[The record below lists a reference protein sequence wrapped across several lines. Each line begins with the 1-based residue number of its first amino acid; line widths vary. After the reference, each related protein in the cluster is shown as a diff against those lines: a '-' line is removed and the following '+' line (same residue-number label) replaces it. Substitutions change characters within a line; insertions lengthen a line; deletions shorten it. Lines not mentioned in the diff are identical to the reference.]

1 MIKKIDVKREKY
13 GNEYRIE
20 DEDGNVSTW
29 AANKVGE
36 VVGYSADRLLC
47 KVGGRYK
54 VYTLQGKEADSFQ
67 MYINPYPLQVPVPL
81 GQCGFTFGVTVED
94 AEEESLWRERARA
107 LRSFRQE
114 CLEDLIA
121 ELMKQLEERKCPCP
135 ELALFQHAGRD
146 IFRFL
151 QEYLRTNKDLHTDE
165 EKLCRLALSF
175 AERLF

>member
-1 MIKKIDVKREKY
+1 MIKKIDVKRGKY

-47 KVGGRYK
+47 KVGGKYK

-67 MYINPYPLQVPVPL
+67 VYINPYPLQVPVPM
-81 GQCGFTFGVTVED
+81 GHCGLTFGVTVED
-94 AEEESLWRERARA
+94 AEEESLWRKRAKA

-114 CLEDLIA
+114 SLEDLIA
-121 ELMKQLEERKCPCP
+121 ELMRQLEEQKCTCP
-135 ELALFQHAGRD
+135 ELELFQETGRD
-146 IFRFL
+146 IPRFL

-165 EKLCRLALSF
+165 EKLCRLVLSL
-175 AERLF
+175 AKRLF